1 MLVAASSKIGEAIRD
16 FGSECGVEF
25 DEEKTAVI
33 DHLNYDVSDPGKV
46 CVVFQFLLPFC
57 LLHKALLEGDLYNK
71 FYGGLF
77 THTLLFA
84 MSKLYMP
91 FYGRCSS

>member
-46 CVVFQFLLPFC
+46 CIVFQLLLPFC
-57 LLHKALLEGDLYNK
+57 LLHKVLLEGDLCNK
-71 FYGGLF
+71 FYGGFLPL
-77 THTLLFA
+77 HCLL
-84 MSKLYMP
+84 
-91 FYGRCSS
+91 